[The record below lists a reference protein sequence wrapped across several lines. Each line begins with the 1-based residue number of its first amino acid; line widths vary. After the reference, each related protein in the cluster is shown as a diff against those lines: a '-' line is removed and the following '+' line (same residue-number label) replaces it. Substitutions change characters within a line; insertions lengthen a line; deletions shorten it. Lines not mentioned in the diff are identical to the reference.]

1 MINSR
6 LVREYFP
13 LYTFDG
19 LRTRFT
25 DTRQHIKETTAWI
38 LPDTQS
44 SLLGVALAWDLA
56 SRRRL
61 WLKGLK

>member
-1 MINSR
+1 MISSR

-25 DTRQHIKETTAWI
+25 DIRQHIKETTIWI
-38 LPDTQS
+38 LLETQS
-44 SLLGVALAWDLA
+44 SLLGVALA
-56 SRRRL
+56 
-61 WLKGLK
+61 

>member
-19 LRTRFT
+19 LRRRFT
-25 DTRQHIKETTAWI
+25 DIRQHIKEAILWI
-38 LPDTQS
+38 LAETQS
-44 SLLGVALAWDLA
+44 SLLEGALA
-56 SRRRL
+56 
-61 WLKGLK
+61 